1 MWTIRIM
8 PSSDGPPHLWKTTT
22 SMDKL
27 VRTNARLAV
36 CFAVAAAVMSEGEA
50 CAYLG
55 LDRVTFR
62 EIYGAA
68 ERWAEEMQHHLHD
81 GAERGVG
88 SRVRAEGDE
97 PVGSGGGEPPPAGVP
112 GPRAGVEGG

>member
-1 MWTIRIM
+1 M
-8 PSSDGPPHLWKTTT
+8 PSIEGPPHLWKTTT

-27 VRTNARLAV
+27 VRTNYRLAV

-55 LDRVTFR
+55 LDRTTFR

-68 ERWAEEMQHHLHD
+68 ERWAEEMQHHLHE

-88 SRVRAEGDE
+88 SRVRAEGDQPVE
-97 PVGSGGGEPPPAGVP
+97 PGGGDEPAPGVP
-112 GPRAGVEGG
+112 GPGAGLEAD